1 MAEASFTI
9 RAIDSTRA
17 AFASVQNSLNKL
29 QSTAKLVGTSIKGAF
44 GFGALLMVGSK
55 LNQTLEDAEKNAKRL
70 GLSAQEVDGLTVA
83 TNLADEAAMALQ
95 RTVASVASFFTRA
108 FTSGDVAA
116 KASEIRFK
124 RVADQLDEIKKRAKA
139 VFESISGIDDSAS
152 VQFARLGDEIAKI
165 NREIAESNKSVDA
178 VQNAERQVKIAEKQ
192 FDRATIARNA
202 FREMDEALG
211 AAAAAEEDYNMSLM
225 TEAEQ
230 QAVIT
235 RKLGERMRSMIEIKR
250 LLPEGTEGIDILN
263 ATPRDI
269 ALMEKMTKDSQEYV
283 RLLGQ
288 RKKLETDLERIAK
301 DAGEMISQGFEDA
314 ILSGQKLSDVL
325 RNLAQDLIR
334 LVFRNVITAPLAGGI
349 SDIIKGAF
357 TFLEKGGPA
366 RAGMPHIV
374 GEAGPELFIPG
385 TSGTV
390 IPNDRM
396 GQMGGGIGG
405 PTVNISYNI
414 QSGVSRAELQ
424 PILENERKRL
434 RAEIPDMVRRGGSYR
449 AAFA

>member
-17 AFASVQNSLNKL
+17 AFASVQNSLNKI

-44 GFGALLMVGSK
+44 GFGALLMIGSR
-55 LNQTLEDAEKNAKRL
+55 LNRTLEDAEKNAKML
-70 GLSAQEVDGLTVA
+70 GLSSEELDKLTIA
-83 TNLADEAAMALQ
+83 TDFADQAAFKLQKTAAIAAAALAG
-95 RTVASVASFFTRA
+95 A
-108 FTSGDVAA
+108 FTGGDVAA
-116 KASEIRFK
+116 KAADIRF
-124 RVADQLDEIKKRAKA
+124 RRLGDSLEEIKRKA
-139 VFESISGIDDSAS
+139 RETLESISGIDDTES
-152 VQFARLGDEIAKI
+152 VRFARLGDAISKL
-165 NREIAESNKSVDA
+165 NREIEASNKSVDA
-178 VQNAERQVKIAEKQ
+178 VKIAEDQVKIAELQ
-192 FDRATIARNA
+192 FERATIAKNA
-202 FREMDEALG
+202 FQGMDEALG
-211 AAAAAEEDYNMSLM
+211 AAAAAEEEYNMSLL

-230 QAVIT
+230 QALIT
-235 RKLGERMRSMIEIKR
+235 QKLGERMRSMTELKR
-250 LLPEGTEGIDILN
+250 LLGDKTEGIDILN

-269 ALMEKMTKDSQEYV
+269 ALMQQMTRDSQEYV

-314 ILSGQKLSDVL
+314 ILSGNKLSDVL

-334 LVFRNVITAPLAGGI
+334 LIFRNVITAPLAGGI
-349 SDIIKGAF
+349 SNAIMGAF
-357 TFLEKGGPA
+357 GFLAEGGPA
-366 RAGMPHIV
+366 KAGSPYIV
-374 GEAGPELFIPG
+374 GEAGPELFVPG

-396 GQMGGGIGG
+396 GQAGGGVGG

>member
-29 QSTAKLVGTSIKGAF
+29 QSTAKLVVTSIKGAF

-55 LNQTLEDAEKNAKRL
+55 LNQTLEDAEKNAKML

-116 KASEIRFK
+116 KAADIRFK
-124 RVADQLDEIKKRAKA
+124 RVGETLKELELKAKQT
-139 VFESISGIDDSAS
+139 FESIAGIDDTES
-152 VQFARLGDEIAKI
+152 VRFARIGDAIAKL
-165 NREIAESNKSVDA
+165 NREIAESDKSIDA
-178 VQNAERQVKIAEKQ
+178 VKNAERRVKIAELQ
-192 FDRATIARNA
+192 FDQATIAKNA
-202 FREMDEALG
+202 FQGMDEALG
-211 AAAAAEEDYNMSLM
+211 AAAAAEEEYNMSLL
-225 TEAEQ
+225 TEAER
-230 QAVIT
+230 QALIT
-235 RKLGERMRSMIEIKR
+235 QKLDERMRSMTELKR
-250 LLPEGTEGIDILN
+250 LLGDKTEGIDMLN

-283 RLLGQ
+283 KLLGQ
-288 RKKLETDLERIAK
+288 RKKLETDLERIAR

-314 ILSGQKLSDVL
+314 ILSGNKLSDVL

-334 LVFRNVITAPLAGGI
+334 LIFRNVITAPLAGGI
-349 SDIIKGAF
+349 SNAIMGAF
-357 TFLEKGGPA
+357 GFLAEGGPA
-366 RAGMPHIV
+366 KAGSPYIV
-374 GEAGPELFIPG
+374 GERGPELFVPG

-396 GQMGGGIGG
+396 GQAGGSVGG

-449 AAFA
+449 SAFA

>member
-55 LNQTLEDAEKNAKRL
+55 LNQTLEDAEKNAKML

-116 KASEIRFK
+116 KAADIRFK
-124 RVADQLDEIKKRAKA
+124 RVGETLKELERKAKS
-139 VFESISGIDDSAS
+139 VFKSISGIDDSAS
-152 VQFARLGDEIAKI
+152 VRFARLGDEIAEI
-165 NREIAESNKSVDA
+165 NRQIAASNKSVDA
-178 VQNAERQVKIAEKQ
+178 VQNGERGVKIAELQ

-202 FREMDEALG
+202 FREMDDALG
-211 AAAAAEEDYNMSLM
+211 AAAVAEEEYNMSLL

-230 QAVIT
+230 QALIT
-235 RKLGERMRSMIEIKR
+235 RKLDERMRSMVELKK

-283 RLLGQ
+283 KLLGQ
-288 RKKLETDLERIAK
+288 RKRLETDLERIAK

-334 LVFRNVITAPLAGGI
+334 LIFRNVITAPLASGI
-349 SDIIKGAF
+349 SNAIMGAF
-357 TFLEKGGPA
+357 GFLAEGGPA
-366 RAGMPHIV
+366 KAGSPYIV
-374 GEAGPELFIPG
+374 GERGPELFVPG

-396 GQMGGGIGG
+396 GQAGGGIGG

>member
-17 AFASVQNSLNKL
+17 AFASVQNSLNKI

-44 GFGALLMVGSK
+44 GFGALLMIGSR
-55 LNQTLEDAEKNAKRL
+55 LNRTLEDAEKNAKAL
-70 GLSAQEVDGLTVA
+70 GLSSEEVDGLTVA
-83 TNLADEAAMALQ
+83 TNLADQAAMGLQ

-108 FTSGDVAA
+108 FTGGDVAGKAAQIRFDRLKDSLDELDKKA
-116 KASEIRFK
+116 KATFK
-124 RVADQLDEIKKRAKA
+124 
-139 VFESISGIDDSAS
+139 SIASIDDTES
-152 VQFARLGDEIAKI
+152 VRFARIGDEIAKL
-165 NREIAESNKSVDA
+165 NREIEASDKSIDA
-178 VQNAERQVKIAEKQ
+178 LKNAERQVQIAEKQ
-192 FDRATIARNA
+192 FDRATIAKNA
-202 FREMDEALG
+202 FQGMDEALG
-211 AAAAAEEDYNMSLM
+211 AAAAAEAEYSMSLL

-230 QAVIT
+230 QALIT
-235 RKLGERMRSMIEIKR
+235 RQLDERKRSMIEIKR
-250 LLPEGTEGIDILN
+250 LLGDKTEGIDMLN

-283 RLLGQ
+283 KLLGQ
-288 RKKLETDLERIAK
+288 RKRLETDLERIAK

-314 ILSGQKLSDVL
+314 ILSGNKLSDVL

-334 LVFRNVITAPLAGGI
+334 LIFRNVITAPLAGGI
-349 SDIIKGAF
+349 SNAIMGAF
-357 TFLEKGGPA
+357 GFLAEGGPA
-366 RAGMPHIV
+366 KAGSPYIV
-374 GEAGPELFIPG
+374 GERGPELFVPG

-396 GQMGGGIGG
+396 GQMGGGVGG

>member
-1 MAEASFTI
+1 MLGS
-9 RAIDSTRA
+9 R
-17 AFASVQNSLNKL
+17 LNR
-29 QSTAKLVGTSIKGAF
+29 
-44 GFGALLMVGSK
+44 
-55 LNQTLEDAEKNAKRL
+55 TLEEAEQNAKML
-70 GLSAQEVDGLTVA
+70 GLSSEELDKLTVA
-83 TNLADEAAMALQ
+83 TDFADQAAFKLQKTAAMAAAAL
-95 RTVASVASFFTRA
+95 AGA
-108 FTSGDVAA
+108 FTGGDIAA
-116 KASEIRFK
+116 KAAEIRFSRVEEALDDLK
-124 RVADQLDEIKKRAKA
+124 RKAKQTL
-139 VFESISGIDDSAS
+139 ESIAGIDDTES
-152 VQFARLGDEIAKI
+152 VRFARLGDAIAKL
-165 NREIAESNKSVDA
+165 NREIDASNKSVDA
-178 VQNAERQVKIAEKQ
+178 VKNAERQVKIAELQ
-192 FDRATIARNA
+192 VERATLARNA
-202 FREMDEALG
+202 YRGMDEALG
-211 AAAAAEEDYNMSLM
+211 AAAAAEDEYSFSLL

-230 QAVIT
+230 QDLIN
-235 RKLGERMRSMIEIKR
+235 RKLDDRRRSMIEIKR
-250 LLPEGTEGIDILN
+250 LLGDKTEGIDMLN

-283 RLLGQ
+283 KLLGQ
-288 RKKLETDLERIAK
+288 RKRLETDLERIAK

-334 LVFRNVITAPLAGGI
+334 LIFRNVITAPLASGI
-349 SDIIKGAF
+349 SNAIMGAF
-357 TFLEKGGPA
+357 GFLAEGGPA
-366 RAGMPHIV
+366 KAGSPYIV
-374 GEAGPELFIPG
+374 GERGLVLFVLG

-396 GQMGGGIGG
+396 GQAGGGIGG

>member
-108 FTSGDVAA
+108 FTGGDVAA
-116 KASEIRFK
+116 KAAQIRFDRLK
-124 RVADQLDEIKKRAKA
+124 DSLDELNLKAKA
-139 VFESISGIDDSAS
+139 TFESIASIDDTESMR
-152 VQFARLGDEIAKI
+152 FARIGDEIAKL
-165 NREIAESNKSVDA
+165 NREIETSDKSIDA
-178 VQNAERQVKIAEKQ
+178 LKNAERQVKIAEKQ

-202 FREMDEALG
+202 FREMDDALG
-211 AAAAAEEDYNMSLM
+211 AAAAAEEEYNMSLL

-230 QAVIT
+230 QALIT
-235 RKLGERMRSMIEIKR
+235 RKLDERMRSMAELKR

-269 ALMEKMTKDSQEYV
+269 ALMQQMTKDSQEYV
-283 RLLGQ
+283 KLLGQ

-314 ILSGQKLSDVL
+314 ILSGNKLSDVL

-334 LVFRNVITAPLAGGI
+334 LIFRNVITAPLAGGI
-349 SDIIKGAF
+349 SNAIMGAF
-357 TFLEKGGPA
+357 GFLAEGGPA
-366 RAGMPHIV
+366 KAGSPYIV
-374 GEAGPELFIPG
+374 GERGPELFVPG

-396 GQMGGGIGG
+396 GQAGGGVGG

>member
-17 AFASVQNSLNKL
+17 AFASVQNSLNKI

-44 GFGALLMVGSK
+44 GFGALLMIGSR
-55 LNQTLEDAEKNAKRL
+55 LNRTLEDAEKNAKAL
-70 GLSAQEVDGLTVA
+70 GLSSEEVDGLTIA
-83 TNLADEAAMALQ
+83 TNLADQAAMGLQ

-108 FTSGDVAA
+108 FTGGDVAA
-116 KASEIRFK
+116 KAAQIRFDRLK
-124 RVADQLDEIKKRAKA
+124 DSLDELNLKAKA
-139 VFESISGIDDSAS
+139 TFESIASIDDTESMR
-152 VQFARLGDEIAKI
+152 FARIGDEIAKL
-165 NREIAESNKSVDA
+165 NREIETSDKSIDA
-178 VQNAERQVKIAEKQ
+178 LKNAERQVQIAEKQ

-202 FREMDEALG
+202 FREMDDALG
-211 AAAAAEEDYNMSLM
+211 AAAAAEEEYNMSLL

-230 QAVIT
+230 QALIT
-235 RKLGERMRSMIEIKR
+235 RKLDERMRSMAELKR

-283 RLLGQ
+283 KLLGQ

-301 DAGEMISQGFEDA
+301 DAGQIISQGFEDA

-334 LVFRNVITAPLAGGI
+334 LVFRNVITEQLAGGI
-349 SDIIKGAF
+349 SKAIMGSF
-357 TFLEKGGPA
+357 GFLAEGGPA
-366 RAGMPHIV
+366 KAGSPYIV
-374 GEAGPELFIPG
+374 GEAGPELFVPG

-390 IPNDRM
+390 IPNDRLS
-396 GQMGGGIGG
+396 QMGSSAGGT
-405 PTVNISYNI
+405 TVNISYNI

>member
-55 LNQTLEDAEKNAKRL
+55 LNQTLEDAEKNAKML

-116 KASEIRFK
+116 KAADIRFK
-124 RVADQLDEIKKRAKA
+124 RVGETLKELELKAKQT
-139 VFESISGIDDSAS
+139 FESIAGIDDTES
-152 VQFARLGDEIAKI
+152 VRFARIGDAIAKL
-165 NREIAESNKSVDA
+165 NREIADSDKSIDA
-178 VQNAERQVKIAEKQ
+178 VKNAERRVKIAELQ
-192 FDRATIARNA
+192 FDQATIAKNA
-202 FREMDEALG
+202 FQGMDEALG
-211 AAAAAEEDYNMSLM
+211 AAAAAEEEYNMSLL
-225 TEAEQ
+225 TEAER
-230 QAVIT
+230 QALIT
-235 RKLGERMRSMIEIKR
+235 QKLDDRMRSMTELKR
-250 LLPEGTEGIDILN
+250 LLGDKTEGIDMLN

-283 RLLGQ
+283 KLLGQ

-314 ILSGQKLSDVL
+314 ILSGNKLSDVL

-334 LVFRNVITAPLAGGI
+334 LIFRNVITAPLAGGI
-349 SDIIKGAF
+349 SNAIMGAF
-357 TFLEKGGPA
+357 GFLAEGGPA
-366 RAGMPHIV
+366 KAGSPYIV
-374 GEAGPELFIPG
+374 GERGPELFVPG